1 MQDEEVLKKTFKKLS
16 LVKRKIIMALL
27 ETISESFD
35 PSKLLTSLLDVGSG
49 IGGDNELLRA
59 LPGTAVGGIALAVI
73 GMILEFIT
81 LSGFH
86 PAVS

>member
-1 MQDEEVLKKTFKKLS
+1 
-16 LVKRKIIMALL
+16 MALL
-27 ETISESFD
+27 ETISETLD

-49 IGGDNELLRA
+49 VGIGGDSELLRA

>member
-1 MQDEEVLKKTFKKLS
+1 
-16 LVKRKIIMALL
+16 MALL
-27 ETISESFD
+27 ETIGESLD
-35 PSKLLTSLLDVGSG
+35 PSKFLTSLLDVGG
-49 IGGDNELLRA
+49 GGDNELLRA

-86 PAVS
+86 PAVSKGQHQVAA

>member
-1 MQDEEVLKKTFKKLS
+1 MSTV
-16 LVKRKIIMALL
+16 L
-27 ETISESFD
+27 ETISETLD
-35 PSKLLTSLLDVGSG
+35 PSKLFTSLRDLNGS
-49 IGGDNELLRA
+49 DNELLRA
-59 LPGTAVGGIALAVI
+59 LPGTAVGGVALALI